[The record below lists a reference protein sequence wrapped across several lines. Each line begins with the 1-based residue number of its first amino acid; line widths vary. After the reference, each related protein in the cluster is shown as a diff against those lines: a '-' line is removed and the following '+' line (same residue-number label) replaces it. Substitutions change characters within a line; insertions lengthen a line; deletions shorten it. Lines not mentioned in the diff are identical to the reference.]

1 MDKPDPAQLGT
12 LDTLPSNGVIKWF
25 SNKKG
30 YGFITGRDGVDRFF
44 HFADAAPGFTPKT
57 GAFVLF
63 DPQDHQKGPRAVNV
77 RLDPASLFEIDRTNG
92 KISVSHFKRERG
104 AIGSSFLRVILCSV
118 VMLYMGATARENHYD
133 RVFGIVVILWV
144 VFVADFLIKLVR
156 AFCRSIVTLAWRL
169 LGVEKS
175 TQPTRPAEQ
184 WIYVHG
190 NETASAK
197 VSPTERQNDYIFD
210 WKMKDVIKSEFLG
223 IQQELDY

>member
-1 MDKPDPAQLGT
+1 M
-12 LDTLPSNGVIKWF
+12 
-25 SNKKG
+25 
-30 YGFITGRDGVDRFF
+30 DRFF

-77 RLDPASLFEIDRTNG
+77 RLDPASMVGVDRRYR
-92 KISVSHFKRERG
+92 KISAMQSPQLKKKEEGTVSSAFW
-104 AIGSSFLRVILCSV
+104 RVFWCSV
-118 VMLYMGATARENHYD
+118 VLAWMIYEHEMEKGFVGGL
-133 RVFGIVVILWV
+133 VVLLWLA
-144 VFVADFLIKLVR
+144 FVADLLIKLVR

-175 TQPTRPAEQ
+175 TQSTPPAEQ

-210 WKMKDVIKSEFLG
+210 WKMKDMVKSEFLG

>member
-1 MDKPDPAQLGT
+1 
-12 LDTLPSNGVIKWF
+12 
-25 SNKKG
+25 
-30 YGFITGRDGVDRFF
+30 VDRFF

-144 VFVADFLIKLVR
+144 VFVADFLIKGVR
-156 AFCRSIVTLAWRL
+156 AFCRSMLNLARRL
-169 LGVEKS
+169 FGTTKS
-175 TQPTRPAEQ
+175 TQPTKPAKQ
-184 WIYVHG
+184 WTYADASEITNPKASFVGVDEDDRIRNPQYRHLPGNIYNHV
-190 NETASAK
+190 
-197 VSPTERQNDYIFD
+197 
-210 WKMKDVIKSEFLG
+210 
-223 IQQELDY
+223 ELTLNPAYSHLVCNINYDLDNSRE